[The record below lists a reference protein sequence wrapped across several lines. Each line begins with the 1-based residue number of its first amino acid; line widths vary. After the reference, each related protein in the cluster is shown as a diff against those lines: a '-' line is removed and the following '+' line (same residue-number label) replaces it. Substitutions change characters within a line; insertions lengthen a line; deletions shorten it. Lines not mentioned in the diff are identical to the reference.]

1 MNSLSSN
8 ALSFNSTF
16 GTLPVEIQYEVE
28 ISEDHRGSDFEI
40 IPLACIVNGH
50 EIDLCE
56 DAGLFHADQ
65 LKSWLA
71 QAEAAYKGLLA
82 DDSEPNQFVDLDYE
96 AARAEDRFIAER
108 ERVHHARMGF

>member
-1 MNSLSSN
+1 VNSLSSK
-8 ALSFNSTF
+8 ALSFDSTF

-28 ISEDHRGSDFEI
+28 INEDHRGADIEI

-71 QAEAAYKGLLA
+71 QAEADYKDLLA
-82 DDSEPNQFVDLDYE
+82 DDSEPESFVDLDYE

-108 ERVHHARMGF
+108 ERIHHARTGF